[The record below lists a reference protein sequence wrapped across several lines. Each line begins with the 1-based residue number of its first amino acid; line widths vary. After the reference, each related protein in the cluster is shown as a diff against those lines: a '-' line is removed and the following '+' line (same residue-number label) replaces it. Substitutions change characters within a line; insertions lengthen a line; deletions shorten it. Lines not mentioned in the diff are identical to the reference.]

1 MSSVDPH
8 ADTATTPPQ
17 AEPLEQFLGSFT
29 QTAVVYRY
37 LDMLAER
44 TRSLEQ
50 RIGLDEVNRLRREN
64 KALRERLKKANA
76 PSMAL
81 LAQYLPIIY
90 HNFWNS
96 VGPEELALHAG
107 SKDIPEVPSP
117 YEEPDEWQVMDMKN
131 NFQSLSDHERAS
143 LIDFCHR
150 LPYPLRMRRS
160 MQVLMEASV

>member
-1 MSSVDPH
+1 MSSADPR
-8 ADTATTPPQ
+8 ADTATTPLQ

-29 QTAVVYRY
+29 QTEVVYRY

-50 RIGLDEVNRLRREN
+50 RIRLDEVNQLRREN

-81 LAQYLPIIY
+81 LVQYLPIIY
-90 HNFWNS
+90 HNFWNT
-96 VGPEELALHAG
+96 VGPEELALHAD
-107 SKDIPEVPSP
+107 SQDIPEVASP
-117 YEEPDEWQVMDMKN
+117 YEEPNEWRVMDMKH
-131 NFQSLSDHERAS
+131 NFQRLSYQERS
-143 LIDFCHR
+143 SIIDFCR
-150 LPYPLRMRRS
+150 QLTYPLRMRRS